1 MVNPLM
7 NLNEP
12 NIFCTYFDID
22 YLIRGL
28 ALHESLSKNCDNF
41 TLYVLALDERVKL
54 FFAKNHFA
62 NIIVVE
68 IKDLENFEPR
78 LVNLKIERKQID
90 FIFTLT
96 PILIKYTAHVSM
108 NSTSYIHYV
117 DADIYFYADFEN
129 YVKLLN
135 NSDVAI
141 VPHNYNILISKF
153 YRKYGNFNVGVVSF
167 KKTETSLKTLD
178 WWADACIDW
187 CHDFPDS
194 GRYADQGYLDNFPSI
209 QGNLKIIDNKGVN
222 LAPWNIGF
230 ITPFKKE
237 GVIYVQN
244 NVPLIFFHFHGL
256 KLIGLKVVP
265 NHVQYLSAFR
275 GNTKKYIY
283 NSYISKML
291 EISKKYS
298 LPLSSSLSILNKR
311 NFKNYSVIKRFRF
324 LLTLAYNLVTRSY
337 VRIDKL

>member
-1 MVNPLM
+1 M
-7 NLNEP
+7 NSKVP
-12 NIFCTYFDID
+12 NIFCTYFDIN

-28 ALHESLSKNCDNF
+28 ALHESLSKNCENF
-41 TLYVLALDERVKL
+41 TLYVLALDEQVKS
-54 FFAKNHFA
+54 FFEKNQFG
-62 NIIVVE
+62 NVIVLN
-68 IKDLENFEPR
+68 IKDLESFEPR
-78 LVNLKIERKQID
+78 LVNLKTERAQID

-96 PILIKYTAHVSM
+96 PILIKYVAQVSM
-108 NSTSYIHYV
+108 SSKSYIHYV
-117 DADIYFYADFEN
+117 DADIYFYADFEE
-129 YVKLLN
+129 YIKLLDD
-135 NSDVAI
+135 SDVAI

-178 WWADACIDW
+178 WWSDSCIDW

-194 GRYADQGYLDNFPSI
+194 GRYADQGYLDNFPNI
-209 QGNLKIIDNKGVN
+209 QSNLKIIENRGVN

-230 ITPFKKE
+230 KNPFQKD
-237 GVIYVQN
+237 GIIYVKD

-256 KLIGLKVVP
+256 KLMGYKVLP

-275 GNTKKYIY
+275 GSTKKYIY
-283 NSYISKML
+283 TSYISKML

-298 LPLSSSLSILNKR
+298 IPITSSLSILNKR
-311 NFKNYSVIKRFRF
+311 NFKNYSIINRFRF
-324 LLTLAYNLVTRSY
+324 LLTLTYNLISRSY